1 MEAFIRQLEIL
12 WQELE
17 NIRQLILLCEDG
29 LYKRTEIDADAA
41 ISIMKTLSV
50 LMGRAANIVDQ
61 IVNDAERFKVPDKS
75 Q

>member
-1 MEAFIRQLEIL
+1 LEAFIKQLEIL

-29 LYKRTEIDADAA
+29 LYKRTEIDTDTV
-41 ISIMKTLSV
+41 ISVMKTLSV
-50 LMGRAANIVDQ
+50 LMDRAANIVDQ
-61 IVNDAERFKVPDKS
+61 IVNDAERVNVPDRS